1 MKNND
6 ILLNEIYNNSVT
18 AINVISAILRKTEK
32 GSMFDCLFDR
42 MLEYREI
49 ADIAYNLLQN
59 KIPPNNE
66 NSLYSHIAVFW
77 TFGKPSS
84 QRLAKILISGSK
96 EGFSSL
102 IDSVNSCTSATK
114 EARQLAYR
122 LIELEDKN
130 ISEMQKFIKG

>member
-1 MKNND
+1 MKNNE
-6 ILLNEIYNNSVT
+6 ILLNEIYNNSIT
-18 AINVISAILRKTEK
+18 AISVISAVLRKTDK

-49 ADIAYNLLQN
+49 ADNAYNLLQN
-59 KIPPNNE
+59 KTPLKNE
-66 NSLYSHIAVFW
+66 NEFFSHIAVLW

-84 QRLAKILISGSK
+84 QRLARILISGSK

-102 IDSVNSCTSATK
+102 IDSVNSCTNATK
-114 EARQLAYR
+114 DARLLAYR

-130 ISEMQKFIKG
+130 INEMQKFIKK